1 MYKRRGSSSK
11 PSVFVALLVSS
22 ASICVQRQT
31 PSGFVTS
38 AAIEGKRR
46 RKDCRKI
53 LRSRGSNL
61 MCIALLRCKRLHRW
75 ISCQN
80 GLKGDKK
87 FPHIRGI
94 YTQWV
99 VTSGAIEG
107 KRQRNNYMEISTNVS
122 KHTKDVK
129 CWMLDASRSRPPV
142 SKFSVFITNSVRP
155 LKEHR

>member
-1 MYKRRGSSSK
+1 MGSSSK

-53 LRSRGSNL
+53 LRSKGSNL
-61 MCIALLRCKRLHRW
+61 MCIVLLRCKRLHRW
-75 ISCQN
+75 ISYQN

-87 FPHIRGI
+87 FPHIRGRHP
-94 YTQWV
+94 V
-99 VTSGAIEG
+99 GLSPVEPSRG
-107 KRQRNNYMEISTNVS
+107 KDKETIIRRFYEMCPNIQKMSNVG
-122 KHTKDVK
+122 
-129 CWMLDASRSRPPV
+129 C
-142 SKFSVFITNSVRP
+142 
-155 LKEHR
+155 